1 MIRIKEKWRKMSLT
15 AKVSF
20 SYATCSILQR
30 CISFITFP
38 LFTRLLTTE
47 QYGQATVYGS
57 WSGLLVIFLTLQ
69 LPYGSFSRA
78 MVKFEDKRAEY
89 ISSVEGIC
97 ILLSALFVLI
107 YLPFRGLWNRLFELP
122 TGIILLMVAEILAGS
137 GIAFWSGKKRFEFRY
152 KGVIAVTLAS
162 SVLTPIL
169 QYVLVINTEQ
179 KGYARIIGGASVTI
193 LIGGTIFIV
202 CLIKGRIVYSKE
214 YWKYAFGFNI
224 PLLAYY
230 LSQMVFNTSD
240 RIMISHMVGTDKA
253 AIYGVAYTL
262 AIMLNFVLAA
272 INNSYVPWFYEKLK
286 EGKQDE
292 NKPVANG
299 IACLMAFLLLGI
311 MWFAP
316 EIIKIMAGENYM
328 EAVWIVPTVAMSILL
343 LFYSQLSINFEFF
356 FERKKILVYASV
368 GAAVVNVLLNAILI
382 PVFGYYV
389 AGYTTLVSYLLFA
402 GANYYAMKKI
412 LKEKNILSYGF
423 DTRKLVIIFIV
434 FSSMGFIGMA
444 LYKYFFIRMGLAAV
458 LLGIFLLNVSKI
470 RNYWRMLKNEQAKH
484 D

>member
-1 MIRIKEKWRKMSLT
+1 MINIKEKWRKMPIT

-20 SYATCSILQR
+20 SYAICSILQR
-30 CISFITFP
+30 CISFITLP

-47 QYGQATVYGS
+47 QYGQATVYSS
-57 WSGLLVIFLTLQ
+57 WSSLLVIFLTLQ
-69 LPYGSFSRA
+69 LPYGSFSKA
-78 MVKFEDKRAEY
+78 MVKFENKRAEY
-89 ISSVEGIC
+89 IASVEGIC
-97 ILLSALFVLI
+97 ILLAALFILI

-137 GIAFWSGKKRFEFRY
+137 GLAFWSGQKRFEFRY
-152 KGVIAVTLAS
+152 KEVIAVTLATS
-162 SVLTPIL
+162 LLSPIV
-169 QYVLVINTEQ
+169 QYILVINTEQ
-179 KGYARIIGGASVTI
+179 KGYARIIGGAVVSI
-193 LIGGTIFIV
+193 LFGGTIFIA
-202 CLIKGRIVYSKE
+202 CLMKGKAIYNKE
-214 YWKYAFGFNI
+214 YWKYAFGFNT

-292 NKPVANG
+292 NMPVANG

-311 MWFAP
+311 IWFAP
-316 EIIKIMAGENYM
+316 EVIKIMAGEDYM
-328 EAVWIVPTVAMSILL
+328 EAIWIVPPVAMSILL

-368 GAAVVNVLLNAILI
+368 GAAIANILLNTILI

-389 AGYTTLVSYLLFA
+389 AGYTTLVSYMLFA
-402 GANYYAMKKI
+402 GANYYAMRRI
-412 LKEKNILSYGF
+412 IKEKNILSHGF
-423 DTRKLVIIFIV
+423 DTRRLVIIFIV
-434 FSSMGFIGMA
+434 FSVIGFMGMA
-444 LYKYFFIRMGLAAV
+444 LYNYLFIRISFAAV
-458 LLGIFLLNVSKI
+458 FLGIFMLNVPKI
-470 RNYWRMLKNEQAKH
+470 RDYRRMFKNG
-484 D
+484 